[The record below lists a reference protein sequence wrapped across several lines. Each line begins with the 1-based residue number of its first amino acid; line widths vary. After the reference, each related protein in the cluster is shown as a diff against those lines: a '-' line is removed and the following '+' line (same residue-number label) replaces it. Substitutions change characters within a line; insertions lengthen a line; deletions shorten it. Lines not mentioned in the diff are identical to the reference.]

1 MLSPNMLSYVLD
13 EIAQQSA
20 HERALVEP
28 VIIVGHLRSK
38 CNNLAPK
45 LWMGR
50 RRH

>member
-13 EIAQQSA
+13 QIPQQSA
-20 HERALVEP
+20 LERAFVEP
-28 VIIVGHLRSK
+28 VSIVGHLRSK

-50 RRH
+50 RRN